1 MSGQAPAAA
10 ALNVLYNLA
19 TLPDLPWAVLII
31 MLYATGMSLAMPSIS
46 LLNLELYP
54 RNRGMVSSLQGFIH
68 TLGAALAAGL
78 LSPWLA
84 HSPLLL
90 AFSFSALSYSSLL
103 RGTIEWPDT
112 KAIVVAFL
120 TSLLFFLQLRI
131 ADEFKDYEEDA
142 RFRPYRPVP
151 RGLVNLHELGLV
163 GVLSAI
169 TQLALAAFLQPA
181 LIVLLLLAWTY
192 LALMSV
198 EFFARDWLKARPI
211 TYMWTHMLI
220 VPLVD
225 YYATACDWLAQGAAQ
240 PSGLRWFLLVS
251 FCNGIVI
258 EVGRKLRAPT
268 DEEDGVQ
275 TYTVL
280 WGRQRAVLVWLGAML
295 ATASFA
301 VLAALS
307 IAFVLPVAIALAGL
321 WLVSARAR
329 S

>member
-1 MSGQAPAAA
+1 MQNTVAHKWWTYQRERFP
-10 ALNVLYNLA
+10 V
-19 TLPDLPWAVLII
+19 
-31 MLYATGMSLAMPSIS
+31 
-46 LLNLELYP
+46 
-54 RNRGMVSSLQGFIH
+54 F
-68 TLGAALAAGL
+68 
-78 LSPWLA
+78 A

-103 RGTIEWPDT
+103 RGIIQWPDT

-142 RFRPYRPVP
+142 RYRPYRPVP
-151 RGLVNLHELGLV
+151 RGLVNLRELGLV

-181 LIVLLLLAWTY
+181 LIALLLLSWIY

-280 WGRQRAVLVWLGAML
+280 WGQQKAVLVWLGAML

-301 VLAALS
+301 VLAALN
-307 IAFVLPVAIALAGL
+307 IAFVLPVAVALAGL
-321 WLVSARAR
+321 WLVAAIVAVRFLQHPESKHAKWFEAMSGVWTLVLYLCLGAIPLLVKLGGTR
-329 S
+329 